1 MKITLEFDNA
11 EKFFTE
17 LAQFS
22 ELMGLARQHVTFN
35 HVPKATTDPA
45 MPVAGKPADDI
56 VKTAQKAQ
64 EAPREKKTEDLP
76 KEQEK
81 PKEEPKPKADEG
93 DLATKLRA
101 ELNKLMKSGK
111 KDEVKA
117 LLKEFGASKFGEVKP
132 ENYKAMLDKAA
143 ELQEGED

>member
-17 LAQFS
+17 LAQFA
-22 ELMGLARQHVTFN
+22 EVMGLAQQHVAFN
-35 HVPKATTDPA
+35 HVPKATTEPA
-45 MPVAGKPADDI
+45 MSVATEKEP
-56 VKTAQKAQ
+56 VKTSQKAQ
-64 EAPREKKTEDLP
+64 ETPQEKKTENLP
-76 KEQEK
+76 KEPEK
-81 PKEEPKPKADEG
+81 AKEEAKQKADEG

-132 ENYKAMLDKAA
+132 EDYKAMLDKAV

>member
-17 LAQFS
+17 LAQFA
-22 ELMGLARQHVTFN
+22 EVMGLARQHVEFN
-35 HVPKATTDPA
+35 HVPKATTEPA
-45 MPVAGKPADDI
+45 MSVATEKEPA
-56 VKTAQKAQ
+56 KTSQKAQ
-64 EAPREKKTEDLP
+64 EAPQDKKTENLP
-76 KEQEK
+76 KEPEK
-81 PKEEPKPKADEG
+81 AKEEAKPKADEG

-132 ENYKAMLDKAA
+132 DDYAAMLEKAA
-143 ELQEGED
+143 GLQKGED